1 MTENLQNPQTVFGQ
15 LQDTMLAELNM
26 TSSTIKHPGTQGTA
40 TEDNWL
46 KMFQNYLPSRYRAER
61 GQVMDSKGG
70 MSDQIDVIIFDRH
83 FTPFLFNYNGVYFV
97 PAESVYAVIEVKPT
111 INKGY
116 LEYAGEK
123 AASVRKL
130 HRTSVPIPHAGGVY
144 PPKALFPVLGGV
156 VAKSV
161 EWETGLGKT
170 FEKALAPKG
179 VEDRIDFGCALDTGA
194 FKVDHSGIMPV
205 VTVTAQNV
213 LLAFF
218 MGLLDSLQALASVP
232 ALDYKAYAEQ
242 GATNV

>member
-1 MTENLQNPQTVFGQ
+1 MSNNIQNPQTVFAR

-26 TSSTIKHPGTQGTA
+26 TSATISHPGTQGTA

-46 KMFQNYLPSRYRAER
+46 KMFQNYLPNRYRAER

-144 PPKALFPVLGGV
+144 PPKPLFPILSGL
-156 VAKSV
+156 VAKSA
-161 EWETGLGKT
+161 EWKTGLGAP
-170 FEKALAPKG
+170 FENALIPKNP
-179 VEDRIDFGCALDTGA
+179 EERIDFGCALDTGA
-194 FKVDHSGIMPV
+194 FKVDYSGVMPV
-205 VTVTAQNV
+205 ATTASQNV

-218 MGLLDSLQALASVP
+218 MGLLDRLQALASVP
-232 ALDYKAYAEQ
+232 ALDFKAYGEQ
-242 GATNV
+242 GVVNV